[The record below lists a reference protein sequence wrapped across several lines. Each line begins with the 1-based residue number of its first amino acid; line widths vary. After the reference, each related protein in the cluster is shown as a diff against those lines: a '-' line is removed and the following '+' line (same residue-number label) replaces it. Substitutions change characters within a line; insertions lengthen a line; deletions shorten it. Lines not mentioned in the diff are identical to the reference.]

1 MSTIT
6 TSNSQVKGGSSIK
19 KNVIIYGGYLAVL
32 GVITVAVK
40 SFGLDVKIGLWVATI
55 IAAVFMALWP
65 RW

>member
-19 KNVIIYGGYLAVL
+19 KNVIVYGGYLAIL

-40 SFGLDVKIGLWVATI
+40 FFGLDVKIGLWTATI

>member
-19 KNVIIYGGYLAVL
+19 KNVIVYGGYLAIL
-32 GVITVAVK
+32 GIITVAVK
-40 SFGLDVKIGLWVATI
+40 SFGLDVKIGLWTATI